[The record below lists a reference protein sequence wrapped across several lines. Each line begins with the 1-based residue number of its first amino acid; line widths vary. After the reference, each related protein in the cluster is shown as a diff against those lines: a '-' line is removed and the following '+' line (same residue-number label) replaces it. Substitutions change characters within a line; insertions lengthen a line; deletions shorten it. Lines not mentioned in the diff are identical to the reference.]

1 MHFWCFFSAVPLS
14 HPIKVGR
21 WCNLG
26 GKVGLLMANLGGYAS
41 GKERITK
48 MCFRT
53 FCHGIPPALLTSTV
67 KKKGPRAN
75 PRHSPSAFVSFIQ
88 KPPVRLKQRKIFLE
102 FSGKVCILEKTPFL
116 KILFVDKFWF
126 DILPRMTEVQRGFGL
141 GFVLR
146 PFLHAVPVTDHE
158 GILQFEQP
166 TQQIY
171 FPFYKV
177 LNRMI
182 SIYNIKDY
190 NITT

>member
-1 MHFWCFFSAVPLS
+1 MVIAFLMFLLS
-14 HPIKVGR
+14 SLAYQPNKVGC
-21 WCNLG
+21 WCNFW
-26 GKVGLLMANLGGYAS
+26 GKVSLMIANLGGYAS

-48 MCFRT
+48 ICFWT
-53 FCHGIPPALLTSTV
+53 FCHGIPQTLLTSTV

-75 PRHSPSAFVSFIQ
+75 SRHSHSAFVSFIQ
-88 KPPVRLKQRKIFLE
+88 KPPVRLKRTEIFQG
-102 FSGKVCILEKTPFL
+102 FSGKVCILEKMLFL
-116 KILFVDKFWF
+116 KILLVDKFWF
-126 DILPRMTEVQRGFGL
+126 DNLRWITEV
-141 GFVLR
+141 
-146 PFLHAVPVTDHE
+146 PVPVTDHE